1 MESFAISVSHIQ
13 ATLNGGLNRKRE
25 LEWMLRLE
33 LLRLQDR
40 DLSRQRRFR
49 LVKLGLNNG
58 ESEVTGRISCG
69 SDNPQ
74 PAQYRS
80 GVPVVGRGT
89 GRCVAGHWVV
99 PFKRRL
105 KHLSR
110 NIRANGWSYLLFRAV
125 EVIRR
130 ITDAAVENAPVSR
143 AEVMSVLRRLFPI
156 GALLWRTWEQGT
168 ACEFMPW
175 EA

>member
-58 ESEVTGRISCG
+58 ESEVTGRISCWQRYP
-69 SDNPQ
+69 STRRSIE
-74 PAQYRS
+74 AVCRSS
-80 GVPVVGRGT
+80 GVEPAGVLLDT
-89 GRCVAGHWVV
+89 GVV
-99 PFKRRL
+99 P
-105 KHLSR
+105 SS
-110 NIRANGWSYLLFRAV
+110 GVS
-125 EVIRR
+125 
-130 ITDAAVENAPVSR
+130 APVPKHSR
-143 AEVMSVLRRLFPI
+143 ERLELSLI
-156 GALLWRTWEQGT
+156 
-168 ACEFMPW
+168 
-175 EA
+175 